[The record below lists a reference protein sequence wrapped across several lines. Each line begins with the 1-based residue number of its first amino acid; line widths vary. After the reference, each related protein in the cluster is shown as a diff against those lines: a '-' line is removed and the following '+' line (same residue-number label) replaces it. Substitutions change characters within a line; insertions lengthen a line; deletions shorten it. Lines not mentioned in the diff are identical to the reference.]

1 MTRNRLL
8 CLLLTVA
15 SGILL
20 PLSLPND
27 LFRWGSP
34 LIGLFALVPLFLA
47 LTLSPSPRFTFFMGG
62 LYGLLFHGISSYW
75 LWFFKG
81 YQLYTLGSTLIVY
94 AIAYAGVCSWL
105 SLAAQSKAAY
115 RPLLIA
121 LGWVSYEFMKSI
133 GFLAFPYGLLAYSW
147 NTVTAFN
154 QLADITGVIGP
165 SFALALENA
174 LLAELVLALPGIL
187 YPRVAEALKPG
198 QRVPAMP
205 GRLLRRSW
213 AIMAGCFAA
222 LLCYGAFRL
231 ATPVPSTKT
240 FRAVLVQPDSDSWS
254 TGSESDRLVP
264 IIDLAKAAM
273 ASSPKKADAIILTES
288 TLDAPYDDV
297 ADSYYARIPSKEPFR
312 DFIAKNGVPML
323 TGFPKVLSYEP
334 LSACNSVA
342 LIGGDGRYVGYYA
355 KIHPVPFAESIPF
368 LEFGWMR
375 KFMGAIVGMSSDW
388 TMGRDYVLF
397 TLPLAEGG
405 SLRFATPICFEISFA
420 DQCRRFSELGAE
432 ALVNLTNV
440 SWSQRDSAEIQHC
453 VTALYRAIENRRT
466 VIQSTNAG
474 VSCWVDASGRIHGA
488 MPLFKPASRYYE
500 IPIQT
505 PQRLTIYTLAG
516 DFLSWACCFIFVLA
530 SLILIFKRLATG
542 GFPGNEH

>member
-1 MTRNRLL
+1 MTRSRLA
-8 CLLLTVA
+8 CLALTVA

-34 LIGLFALVPLFLA
+34 IIGLFALAPLFMALA
-47 LTLSPSPRFTFFMGG
+47 LSPSPRFTFLMGAI
-62 LYGLLFHGISSYW
+62 YGLLFHGISSYW

-81 YQLYTLGSTLIVY
+81 YQLYTLGSTLVVY

-105 SLAAQSKAAY
+105 SLAAQSKATY
-115 RPLLIA
+115 RPLIVA

-133 GFLAFPYGLLAYSW
+133 GFLAFPYGLVAYSW
-147 NTVTAFN
+147 NTVSAFN
-154 QLADITGVIGP
+154 QLADVTGVIGP
-165 SFALALENA
+165 SFLLALENA
-174 LLAELVLALPGIL
+174 LLAELALALPGIL
-187 YPRVAEALKPG
+187 YPRVAAALAPG
-198 QRVPAMP
+198 KRAPAMP
-205 GRLLRRSW
+205 AKLLARSW
-213 AIMAGCFAA
+213 AVMAGCFAA
-222 LLCYGAFRL
+222 ALCYGAFRL
-231 ATPVPSTKT
+231 ASPAPSTKT
-240 FRAVLVQPDSDSWS
+240 FRAVLVQPNSDSWS
-254 TGSESDRLVP
+254 TSNEAQRLEP
-264 IIDLAKAAM
+264 IIDLARAAM
-273 ASSPKKADAIILTES
+273 AGSPDKADAIILTES

-297 ADSYYARIPSKEPFR
+297 ADTYYARIPKKEPLR

-334 LSACNSVA
+334 LSASNSVA
-342 LIGGDGRYVGYYA
+342 LIDGGGRYVGYYA

-368 LEFGWMR
+368 LEFAWMR

-388 TMGRDYVLF
+388 TMGNEYVLF
-397 TLPLAEGG
+397 TLPLSRGG

-420 DQCRRFSELGAE
+420 DQCRRFTELGAE
-432 ALVNLTNV
+432 ALINLTNV

-453 VTALYRAIENRRT
+453 VTAIYRAIENRRT

-474 VSCWVDASGRIHGA
+474 VSCWVDASGRIHDP

-505 PQRLTIYTLAG
+505 SKNLTVYTLAG
-516 DFLSWACCFIFVLA
+516 DFLSWACCFLFVLA
-530 SLILIFKRLATG
+530 SSILILKRLAAG
-542 GFPGNEH
+542 GFPGNER